1 MGLRAKRV
9 ALQAQ
14 VTGTTAPGTGPAEG
28 TGLQDESP
36 SPRTGGAVS
45 TSSVSDTASNAGAKD
60 SRAIAR
66 EKLDKVVTGG
76 DQSIKADHP
85 NNKLRSNS
93 FDDSVRLIF
102 AIFWILNLF
111 HTLCRLLSIP
121 PNHSAREV
129 TRIFVQF

>member
-14 VTGTTAPGTGPAEG
+14 VTGTSTPGTGPAEG
-28 TGLQDESP
+28 TGSQEENP
-36 SPRTGGAVS
+36 SPLAQAAVS
-45 TSSVSDTASNAGAKD
+45 TSAVPEASSNAGAKD
-60 SRAIAR
+60 SRTIAR

-93 FDDSVRLIF
+93 FDDSVRLFLLIF
-102 AIFWILNLF
+102 RAGNCLCNGDRPNLDEKASVA
-111 HTLCRLLSIP
+111 CVGRRSI
-121 PNHSAREV
+121 
-129 TRIFVQF
+129 